1 VQTDDGVTRE
11 RLLELVRRATG
22 QEPDG
27 RPVVRLAGH
36 ASLRTYWRVGEL
48 GTGSVVVMVLPQSAP
63 AEEIGRGGTSGPAP
77 FVDVQG
83 YLQRIGVRVPA
94 VHGWSQEEGWVV
106 LEDLG
111 DEMMVNR
118 LDAGAPAE
126 PLYAEAVTR
135 LAHMRVAAE
144 RAPDPGCIAFSRA
157 FDGDLYRWELGHFL
171 EWGLEARG
179 IELSAAERKV
189 VDHHFEAIVDRLESE
204 PRGFTHRD
212 YQSRN
217 LMVLPDG
224 SQVVIDFQDALLGP
238 REYDLVALLRDSYVQ
253 LDQTFIDGMIRRYID
268 ETAALGGPAM
278 DFDRCR
284 EVFDLLTVQRKLKD
298 AGRFVYI
305 DRVKGNP
312 GFLPFVP
319 RALARVREA
328 FARQPALAELQDVL
342 APHVPELAVSAEP
355 SAPAEAGLPGPSCE

>member
-1 VQTDDGVTRE
+1 MDEEVTRE

-27 RPVVRLAGH
+27 SRVSRLAGH

-48 GTGSVVVMVLPQSAP
+48 GAGSVVVMVLPQSAP

-83 YLQRIGVRVPA
+83 YLERIGVRVPA

-144 RAPDPGCIAFSRA
+144 RGPDPACVAFSRA
-157 FDGDLYRWELGHFL
+157 FDGDLYRWELSHFV

-179 IELSAAERKV
+179 IELSSAERGV
-189 VDHHFEAIVDRLESE
+189 VERHFGAIVARLESE

-217 LMVLPDG
+217 LMVLPGG
-224 SQVVIDFQDALLGP
+224 SLAVIDFQDALLGP

-253 LDQTFIDGMIRRYID
+253 LDQAFIDGMIQRYIA
-268 ETAALGGPAM
+268 ELAAFGEPAM
-278 DFDRCR
+278 EFDRCR

-328 FARQPALAELQDVL
+328 FFRQPAMSELQEVL
-342 APHVPELAVSAEP
+342 ARHVPELGEGGEGGTAC
-355 SAPAEAGLPGPSCE
+355 G